1 MKQSAS
7 RAVPCIT
14 SVVVSCLLGACESPE
29 ESAPTFETSKLGAM
43 ERVHSFDGIYLASQ
57 PAPGD
62 LKVAREA
69 GVKTVLNLRRKD
81 EVVDWDE
88 KVVAEGLGLEYDT
101 VPFGVATELTD
112 DVFDETRGILRDTAK
127 RPILVHCA
135 SANRVAAVWL
145 AYRVLDDGVPLD
157 TALEEA
163 KAAGLKVTAFE
174 EKARAYI
181 EKHRR

>member
-7 RAVPCIT
+7 RAVLSIT
-14 SVVVSCLLGACESPE
+14 SMVGSCFLGACASRE
-29 ESAPTFETSKLGAM
+29 ESAPTFEASKLGAM

-57 PAPGD
+57 PAPDD
-62 LKVAREA
+62 LKAAKEA
-69 GVKTVLNLRRKD
+69 GVRTVLNLRRKE

-88 KVVAEGLGLEYDT
+88 KVVAEALGLEYDT
-101 VPFGVATELTD
+101 VPFGAATELTD
-112 DVFDETRGILRDTAK
+112 DVFDETREILRDTAK

-157 TALEEA
+157 AALEEA

-181 EKHRR
+181 EKQRK